1 MSDYE
6 KRGYLL
12 ENFGLFHL
20 SSQTGT
26 KVDFHYH
33 EFCKLLLLVSGRGGY
48 VVDGQRYLLQPGDV
62 VLIGSRSAHR
72 PELEEDS
79 PYERIIIYISPEFLQ
94 SASTADCDLLELFS
108 GSHGHVLRL
117 KENERKRV
125 FAMAAALEK
134 ELAGVDFGR
143 EILSNTELLRILVEV
158 GRQQRRKDAQNPDPV
173 VPKDSRVLEWM
184 AYLDR
189 HLNEDMD
196 MDHLA
201 ERFFISKFHMMRM
214 FRAETG
220 FTIHTYLMQRRLL
233 AARQLIDTGMRA
245 TEACYRCGFRSYS
258 SFTRAYSKHFGTT
271 PTGRIAPAQSR
282 PEGME

>member
-1 MSDYE
+1 MENYE

-12 ENFGLFHL
+12 ENFRLFHL
-20 SSQTGT
+20 RTEQAP

-33 EFCKLLLLVSGRGGY
+33 EFCKLLLLLSGRGSY
-48 VVDGQRYLLQPGDV
+48 VVDGHRYLLQPGDM
-62 VLIGSRSAHR
+62 VLIGSGCVHR
-72 PELEEDS
+72 PELVQDA
-79 PYERIIIYISPEFLQ
+79 PYERIIIFISPEFLQ

-214 FRAETG
+214 IRAETG

-245 TEACYRCGFRSYS
+245 TEACYRCGFRS
-258 SFTRAYSKHFGTT
+258 
-271 PTGRIAPAQSR
+271 
-282 PEGME
+282 